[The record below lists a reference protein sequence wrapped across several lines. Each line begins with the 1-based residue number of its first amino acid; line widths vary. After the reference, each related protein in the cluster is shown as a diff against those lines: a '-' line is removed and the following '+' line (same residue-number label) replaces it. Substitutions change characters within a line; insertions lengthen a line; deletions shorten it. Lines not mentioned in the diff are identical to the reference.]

1 VVWNTT
7 SGPGKDTAKP
17 KADAKYSPTL
27 ICSVLTVW
35 AVLGAVL
42 ALLFSNAL
50 ILTLFL
56 LPVVAYEIYRTR
68 GKSTIFSS
76 WALLIIL
83 ILEIILII
91 FGISYDLGQYLGVA
105 NVWVGGQNI
114 PLGDIKILGPT
125 LLAAF
130 SAILFTRTAGPYT
143 KWLSV
148 IIFASAFVLVYTL
161 NPEIFKELLRAT
173 LWRLF

>member
-1 VVWNTT
+1 MAWDKASSPNKNV
-7 SGPGKDTAKP
+7 DRP
-17 KADAKYSPTL
+17 KADAKYSPNL

-35 AVLGAVL
+35 AILGAVL
-42 ALLFSNAL
+42 TLLFTNAL
-50 ILTLFL
+50 VLALFL

-83 ILEIILII
+83 ILEIILIV
-91 FGISYDLGQYLGVA
+91 FGISYDLGQYLGIA
-105 NVWVGGQNI
+105 NVWVGGQDI

-130 SAILFTRTAGPYT
+130 SAILFARTAGPYT

-148 IIFASAFVLVYTL
+148 IIFVSAFVLVYTL
-161 NPEIFKELLRAT
+161 NPEIFKELLRT
-173 LWRLF
+173 TVWRFF